1 MTFSTT
7 AQMLAKAIDESGL
20 TQREIADRVGFKHAN
35 IITMMKQG
43 LTRVP
48 LDRIPALAQ
57 MLGLD
62 QTTFLLV
69 AIEEYHQGVYEVL
82 GDTLGLPF
90 SDVEQR
96 PRNANTAPLA
106 GFCRSTSWVRAERPA
121 MPFLISVTS
130 QAK

>member
-1 MTFSTT
+1 MTFSPT

-48 LDRIPALAQ
+48 LDRVPALAQ
-57 MLGLD
+57 TLGLN
-62 QTTFLLV
+62 QSRFLLV

-82 GDTLGLPF
+82 SDTLGLPF
-90 SDVEQR
+90 SDAEQGLVVMFR
-96 PRNANTAPLA
+96 MASLRTEIELDGAFRKALEGILDLA
-106 GFCRSTSWVRAERPA
+106 EAAHMR
-121 MPFLISVTS
+121 
-130 QAK
+130 

>member
-1 MTFSTT
+1 MTFSPT

-48 LDRIPALAQ
+48 LDRVPALAQ
-57 MLGLD
+57 TLGLN
-62 QTTFLLV
+62 QSKFLLV

-82 GDTLGLPF
+82 SDTLGLPF
-90 SDVEQR
+90 SDAEQGLVVMFR
-96 PRNANTAPLA
+96 MASLRTEIELDGAFRKALEGILDLA
-106 GFCRSTSWVRAERPA
+106 EAAHMR
-121 MPFLISVTS
+121 
-130 QAK
+130 